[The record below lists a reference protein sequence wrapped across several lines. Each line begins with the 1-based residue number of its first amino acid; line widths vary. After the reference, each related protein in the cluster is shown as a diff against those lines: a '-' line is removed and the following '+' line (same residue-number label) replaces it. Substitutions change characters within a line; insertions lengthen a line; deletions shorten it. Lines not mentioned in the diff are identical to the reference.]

1 MAYQQLL
8 YDVADGVATLTLN
21 RPEQRNALSDLI
33 HSRMTEAGMPD
44 ALQRLRTPDFG
55 VCETC
60 GADIPFIRLIGNP
73 QLRRCASCAA

>member
-1 MAYQQLL
+1 MHYH
-8 YDVADGVATLTLN
+8 YFTI
-21 RPEQRNALSDLI
+21 EQRNALSDLI
-33 HSRMTEAGMPD
+33 HSRMGEPGMPD

-73 QLRRCASCAA
+73 QLRRCSGCAARL